1 MSSLLGLDTRRDADC
16 LLETEV
22 PVCPCS
28 LSRLLLDGFLEEFLL
43 LGWKKIPAVCPSGLC
58 MTKPDDG
65 EFPSF
70 WAFAEKY
77 STLSGSARG
86 DGGKVEVRPPG
97 PSKDITERSEL
108 VREVWG
114 RVEFLPKADCAW
126 GGVAPVL
133 LP

>member
-1 MSSLLGLDTRRDADC
+1 MSSLLGDTIRDVDC
-16 LLETEV
+16 LLEPGV
-22 PVCPCS
+22 PACPCS

-43 LGWKKIPAVCPSGLC
+43 LGWKKIPVVPSGLC

-86 DGGKVEVRPPG
+86 DGGNVEFRPPG
-97 PSKDITERSEL
+97 PSNDFIERSEL
-108 VREVWG
+108 VREV
-114 RVEFLPKADCAW
+114 
-126 GGVAPVL
+126 
-133 LP
+133 